1 MSLNEKISYLKGLIE
16 GLNIDA
22 NSKEG
27 KIYNAI
33 IDVLEDAALSIED
46 LDDEVALLNQVVD
59 EIDEDLGSVEEE
71 LMDDYDDEE
80 YYDVE
85 CPECGEEITLDED
98 LALDGEVI
106 CPSCGAHFEF
116 EIDDECDDEE
126 CECHHNEEE

>member
-80 YYDVE
+80 YYDVN
-85 CPECGEEITLDED
+85 
-98 LALDGEVI
+98 ALSAARKLHLTRI
-106 CPSCGAHFEF
+106 WL
-116 EIDDECDDEE
+116 
-126 CECHHNEEE
+126 

>member
-1 MSLNEKISYLKGLIE
+1 MSLNEKIYYLKGLIE

-71 LMDDYDDEE
+71 LMDDYDEE